1 MVAAQSKPY
10 DLIVI
15 GGGPA
20 GATVAMT
27 ASRFGMNAVLLDE
40 AAAPGGQVYR
50 APPAGLSVSP
60 GKRSAD
66 DDAGDA
72 LRRQVAA
79 SAVDWRG
86 EARVW
91 SISNHFRVDA
101 VTSSGNES
109 FTAPYLVAATGAYER
124 LVPFPGW
131 TLPGVIGLAAATILL
146 KSQGM
151 VPGRRTVVA
160 GCGPL
165 LAAVAAKIVSG
176 GGTVAAVVDLS
187 GPGDWLH
194 ALPSMASRPDLL
206 KQGLGWILKLGMAR
220 VPVLFRHTVTSVTGP
235 DACERVTVAA
245 VDDEGRLTGGHT
257 RIFDADAAAIGQ
269 GLIPGAEITRLLH
282 AQHNFDRK
290 AGGWTPSRDAF
301 GRCSIDGL
309 YAVGDG
315 AAIAGAEPARLSG
328 HLSGLAVA
336 HDAGRLDANTFAREA
351 ATTRAELDRML
362 GFAGAVGHLMRARP
376 AMIESIAPDTVICR
390 CEDVRRS
397 EIDSA
402 IADGACDINQLKHFT
417 RCGMGPCQGRMCGE
431 TAAQLLAHHV
441 GSREAV
447 GYWTG
452 RPPLRPVPL
461 AALLGTFAYS
471 DIPVPTP
478 APL

>member
-1 MVAAQSKPY
+1 MVAALANSY

-20 GATVAMT
+20 GAAAALT
-27 ASRFGMNAVLLDE
+27 ASRSGLSVVLLDE
-40 AAAPGGQVYR
+40 SAAPGGQVYR
-50 APPAGLSVSP
+50 APPTGLSVSAD
-60 GKRSAD
+60 KRSAD
-66 DDAGDA
+66 DETGDA
-72 LRRQVAA
+72 LRQQVAA
-79 SAVDWRG
+79 SAIAWRG
-86 EARVW
+86 GVRVW

-101 VTSSGNES
+101 VTPSGNDS
-109 FTAPYLVAATGAYER
+109 FIAPRLVAATGAHER

-165 LAAVAAKIVSG
+165 LAAVAAKIIAG

-187 GPGDWLH
+187 GPGDWLRT
-194 ALPSMASRPDLL
+194 LPSMASRPDLL
-206 KQGLGWILKLGMAR
+206 KQGLGWVLKLGMAR
-220 VPVLFRHTVTSVTGP
+220 VPVMFRHTVTSVTGP
-235 DACERVTVAA
+235 DACERVTVAP
-245 VDDEGRLTGGHT
+245 VDDEGRLTGGPT
-257 RIFDADAAAIGQ
+257 RTFDADALAIGQ
-269 GLIPGAEITRLLH
+269 GLIPGAEITRLLRAH
-282 AQHNFDRK
+282 HTFDRN

-328 HLSGLAVA
+328 QLAGLAAA
-336 HDAGRLDANTFAREA
+336 HDTGILPADAFAREA
-351 ATTRAELDRML
+351 AQTRSELDRML

-376 AMIESIAPDTVICR
+376 AMIETIAPDTVICR

-431 TAAQLLAHHV
+431 TAAELLAV
-441 GSREAV
+441 RLGSRENV

-461 AALLGTFAYS
+461 AALLGTFTYS